1 MTPACALVAAW
12 LVACAVAG
20 YVLWRAARG
29 AGELCWH
36 D

>member
-12 LVACAVAG
+12 LVACAVALV
-20 YVLWRAARG
+20 VLWRAARN

-36 D
+36 E